1 MDLDVLNRDALCAG
15 TTAGTLVCTW
25 AAIDDQ
31 GLTAKAI
38 AQAMNSFFGFIW
50 TLSNTRYCMGYE

>member
-1 MDLDVLNRDALCAG
+1 
-15 TTAGTLVCTW
+15 LVCTW
-25 AAIDDQ
+25 AGIDDP